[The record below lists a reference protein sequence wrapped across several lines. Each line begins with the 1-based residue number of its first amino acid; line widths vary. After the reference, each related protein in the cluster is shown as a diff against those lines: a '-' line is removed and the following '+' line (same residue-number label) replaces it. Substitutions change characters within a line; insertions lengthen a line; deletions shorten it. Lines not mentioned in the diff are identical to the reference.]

1 MDHCSKATVGCLV
14 HAYWHSPLRAIKKK
28 QQQQKKKKKKKKHKK
43 HGRQNSSALAAG
55 HVDRD

>member
-28 QQQQKKKKKKKKHKK
+28 QQQQKKKKKKKHKK